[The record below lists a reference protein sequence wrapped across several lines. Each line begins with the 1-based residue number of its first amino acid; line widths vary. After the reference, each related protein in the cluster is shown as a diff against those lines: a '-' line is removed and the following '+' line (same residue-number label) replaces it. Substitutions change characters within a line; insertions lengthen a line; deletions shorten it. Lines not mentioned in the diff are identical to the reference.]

1 MDNSLARYHILH
13 MHREETAMFGKLKI
27 DEEDESIV
35 SNSST
40 DPVVQGS
47 VLRDAIAYANKL
59 GKSIT
64 LKMAGKEIVI
74 APCTDWYK
82 LENDF
87 FS

>member
-1 MDNSLARYHILH
+1 
-13 MHREETAMFGKLKI
+13 MFRKLKV

-47 VLRDAIAYANKL
+47 VLRDAIVYANKL

-74 APCTDWYK
+74 DPSADWYK
-82 LENDF
+82 VEKDF